1 MTRAG
6 WASLPFFSLHLF
18 FPYFNLDIFFVTPSF
33 PSLILLCF
41 NLFVHSPPPSD
52 TTIVNRRPNPMLP
65 LPFSCFRQHV
75 PEGLTLTDW
84 EHEQFS
90 KSAPKS
96 SFPTSSFPT
105 GLSVNVPGG
114 AASEGTAGGENA
126 GMYVDIY
133 IYIYIYRYIHTYT
146 YVYIDTHG
154 K

>member
-41 NLFVHSPPPSD
+41 NLFVHSPPPSSQSHANTD

-90 KSAPKS
+90 KSAPKV
-96 SFPTSSFPT
+96 PKNPT
-105 GLSVNVPGG
+105 GLSVNFPGG

-133 IYIYIYRYIHTYT
+133 IYIYKHIYIHTHIHM
-146 YVYIDTHG
+146 YI
-154 K
+154 